1 MKPYLIAACLAVG
14 AAFASPAAAS
24 NLIVAGDATIAA
36 RMAQAVATG
45 SPALAGNL
53 TFAQNILGGG
63 DRVSIYRFSV
73 VNSFPNPPLGEQ
85 LAGVYNGI
93 AGVTATTFDTGITA
107 GALAD
112 ADLLVVLGRS
122 NAFSATEIGL
132 VRDFLVGG
140 GRVLLAGESANI
152 GFAANANINALL
164 AGVGSSIRLNQ
175 VTEGIGDQFATGN
188 EIVAH
193 PLTAGITSF
202 GYGRTTTVT
211 GGTTLFL
218 NDSGNPFIAVDAVV
232 PEPRTWALMISGFG
246 LAGAALRRRRRA
258 TIVSA

>member
-1 MKPYLIAACLAVG
+1 MKSYFLAAGLAAG
-14 AAFASPAAAS
+14 AVSASPATAS

-36 RMAQAVATG
+36 RMVQAVATG

-63 DRVSIYRFSV
+63 DQVSIYRFSV

-85 LAGVYNGI
+85 LAGVYNGF
-93 AGVTATTFDTGITA
+93 AGVTATTFDTDITA
-107 GALAD
+107 GALAG

-132 VRDFLVGG
+132 VRNFLVGG

-152 GFAANANINALL
+152 GFSANANINSLL
-164 AGVGSSIRLNQ
+164 AGLGSSIRLNQ

-188 EIVAH
+188 EIISH

-202 GYGRTTTVT
+202 GYGRTTTVS

-218 NDSGNPFIAVDAVV
+218 NDDGNAFVAIDAVV
-232 PEPRTWALMISGFG
+232 PEPQTWALMISGFG
-246 LAGAALRRRRRA
+246 LAGAALRRRRRGA
-258 TIVSA
+258 VLYR